1 MLNSRKNTCTAFVI
15 HFSLFILSCMI
26 CTLCTSCENPIGDVM
41 LRTYRDP
48 FDAAPVVDSMRD
60 EEKIYISWDKDEAC
74 DEYILLRAEDSV
86 TPRFDEIYRGTD
98 LSFIDSGLS
107 VNKKY
112 LYRLDKV
119 RGKVHFISEK
129 KGYGFCS
136 PKRRD
141 VFDNHTKQNALFLN
155 PCVSNL
161 NIYIAIFSDG
171 HVMYEEDWFYIR
183 VPARSVSTIVV
194 SQKDPITNIPLID
207 YLVEANQFQ
216 NVDQSFAITNDKMID
231 QFIPFKLRV
240 NSTPSAP
247 DIVTYNIGV
256 TDTKPF

>member
-1 MLNSRKNTCTAFVI
+1 MLNKKRKSYFFCLKKLFVI
-15 HFSLFILSCMI
+15 LYVCM
-26 CTLCTSCENPIGDVM
+26 TVVLYTSCKNPVGDVM
-41 LRTYRDP
+41 LRTYADP
-48 FDAAPVVDSMRD
+48 FDQAPVVDSMRD

-74 DEYILLRAEDSV
+74 DEYILLRTADSV
-86 TPRFDEIYRGTD
+86 NPRFDEVYRGTD
-98 LSFIDSGLS
+98 LGYLDSGLN
-107 VNKKY
+107 VNGKY

-119 RGKVHFISEK
+119 RGKKTFISEK

-141 VFDNHTKQNALFLN
+141 VYDNHTKQTALFLN
-155 PCVSNL
+155 PSVSNL

-171 HVMYEEDWFYIR
+171 YVMYEEDWFYIR
-183 VPARSVSTIVV
+183 VPARSISTIVV
-194 SQKDPITNIPLID
+194 NQTEPITTTPLID

-216 NVDQSFAITNDKMID
+216 NVDQSFAITNDKMVD

-240 NSTPSAP
+240 NSTPSKP
-247 DIVTYNIGV
+247 DVVTYSIGV